1 MAVLIGM
8 SEEVR
13 GQRYELTELPLTLGR
28 APDNTIQ
35 LDTGSVSSHHCRIIE
50 EDGHFAVED
59 LNSTNGTRIN
69 SRRIIHQALKH
80 KNLVQVGAIEF
91 LFEDEENAN
100 ESDDSLLET
109 DVEIDTAGAAAPQSF
124 TNISPFNTRAK
135 ESKGAWYAVVTL
147 LAAGALAGIGFFLWT
162 LINTH

>member
-13 GQRYELTELPLTLGR
+13 GKRFELDNLPFTLGR
-28 APDNTIQ
+28 APDNSIP
-35 LDTGSVSSHHCRIIE
+35 LDTGSVSGHHCRIIE
-50 EDGHFAVED
+50 EDGHFAIED

-80 KNLVQVGAIEF
+80 KNLLQVGAIEF
-91 LFEDEENAN
+91 LFEDEANAD
-100 ESDDSLLET
+100 EADGAYLET

-124 TNISPFNTRAK
+124 TNISPFNTRVR
-135 ESKGAWYAVVTL
+135 ESKGAWYAMMVL
-147 LAAGALAGIGFFLWT
+147 LGAGALAGVGYFAWT